1 MTSEEVRKIQE
12 SAAFQPS
19 LPLLAVGGP
28 NAPGP
33 LVPLLLSMEGC
44 ATEAEMNG
52 NVEATLNRGYTRLNE
67 YLDKY
72 SGTLS
77 IVGAGPSI
85 KETYKEIKGDVMA
98 CNSAL
103 GFLLDKGIVP
113 KFSMMW
119 DASPLVEKFAIPH
132 PDILYFVAARCHP
145 KVFER
150 LEGCK
155 IISWFAGGDHN
166 IMDFLQKKGINE
178 PLVNGGSAAVT
189 RSMYLA
195 CALGYRDFH
204 IFGADSSYAND
215 GNTHVNGSLVPEKD
229 MEIWVGNHEGNK
241 RFRTTPEWCAQ
252 VEEFKAI
259 YPYFYNYIGCSIEVY
274 GDGLLPHVA
283 RIMATFKQPAEP
295 LPKENH
301 ASV

>member
-1 MTSEEVRKIQE
+1 M
-12 SAAFQPS
+12 
-19 LPLLAVGGP
+19 PLD
-28 NAPGP
+28 
-33 LVPLLLSMEGC
+33 
-44 ATEAEMNG
+44 T
-52 NVEATLNRGYTRLNE
+52 
-67 YLDKY
+67 
-72 SGTLS
+72 
-77 IVGAGPSI
+77 
-85 KETYKEIKGDVMA
+85 
-98 CNSAL
+98 
-103 GFLLDKGIVP
+103 
-113 KFSMMW
+113 
-119 DASPLVEKFAIPH
+119 
-132 PDILYFVAARCHP
+132 
-145 KVFER
+145 
-150 LEGCK
+150 
-155 IISWFAGGDHN
+155 
-166 IMDFLQKKGINE
+166 
-178 PLVNGGSAAVT
+178 
-189 RSMYLA
+189 
-195 CALGYRDFH
+195 DFH